1 MVRLSDEFKKA
12 APDSADSRGRSA
24 RDADTLVPTRGRGEE
39 LLLPPGNPAL
49 HLSGWRQFMA
59 ILRKDI
65 VMELRTKEMVT
76 SMGLYG
82 LLVLVIYYVALSQA
96 GAEFQ
101 VRPIAAGLLFL
112 AVVFTSLLGLNRSL
126 VHEKDQG
133 CLEALLL
140 APVDRTVIYFG
151 KAIGNLI
158 FLLIVEMFLVPLFY
172 MIFLTGDASLG
183 GPWWMLVLS
192 LVVGSVGIAG
202 VGTLLATISVNT
214 KGKDFIL
221 AVLFI
226 PVMFPLLLT
235 VVAAGTQAMIAD
247 PGYVETFWRMLSAGM
262 VYDVIMIGVAYVLY
276 DFILGA

>member
-1 MVRLSDEFKKA
+1 MDQPAS
-12 APDSADSRGRSA
+12 
-24 RDADTLVPTRGRGEE
+24 TLK
-39 LLLPPGNPAL
+39 
-49 HLSGWRQFMA
+49 LSGWRQFGA

-96 GAEFQ
+96 GSNFE
-101 VRPIAAGLLFL
+101 VTRIAAGLLFL

-140 APVDRTVIYFG
+140 APVDRTVIFFG
-151 KAIGNLI
+151 KATGNLI
-158 FLLIVEMFLVPLFY
+158 FLSLVQLFLVPLFY
-172 MIFLTGDASLG
+172 LIFISSARTEMG
-183 GPWWMLVLS
+183 GPWWMLAIALM
-192 LVVGSVGIAG
+192 VGSIGIAG

-214 KGKDFIL
+214 KGQDFML

-226 PVMFPLLLT
+226 PVMFPLLLA
-235 VVAAGTQAMIAD
+235 VVAAGSQVMIAD
-247 PGYVETFWRMLSAGM
+247 PGWQTTFWQMIAAGTM
-262 VYDVIMIGVAYVLY
+262 YDAIMIAASFVLY
-276 DFILGA
+276 DYILGA

>member
-1 MVRLSDEFKKA
+1 MVDLSEKVLAPKREKA
-12 APDSADSRGRSA
+12 VSPQDAPRVES
-24 RDADTLVPTRGRGEE
+24 
-39 LLLPPGNPAL
+39 
-49 HLSGWRQFMA
+49 HLRISGWRQFVA

-96 GAEFQ
+96 GEAFD
-101 VRPIAAGLLFL
+101 VTTIAAGLLFL

-126 VHEKDQG
+126 VHEQDQG

-140 APVDRTVIYFG
+140 SPIDRTIIYFG

-158 FLLIVEMFLVPLFY
+158 FLLLVEVFLVPLF
-172 MIFLTGDASLG
+172 FLVFIQSAGVEMG
-183 GPWWMLVLS
+183 GPWWMLAIAL
-192 LVVGSVGIAG
+192 LVGSIGISA

-226 PVMFPLLLT
+226 PVMFPLLLAVVAAASQAVIGDPGYAQT
-235 VVAAGTQAMIAD
+235 FWQMVAAGTA
-247 PGYVETFWRMLSAGM
+247 
-262 VYDVIMIGVAYVLY
+262 YDAIMILVAYILY